1 MNLEELKKKM
11 DEEHYIY
18 DDTLSTVLYVAL
30 QLGRPLLIEGAAGVG
45 KTEVAKV
52 MAAALDRELVRLQCY
67 EGLDESKALY
77 EWNYQ
82 KQLLSIQVNM
92 NAQDREALTRSLFS
106 DEYLLERPL
115 LKSIRS
121 EKPVVLLIDEIDK
134 ADEEFEAFLLE
145 LLSEMQVTI
154 PEVGTIRA
162 NSVPFVVLT
171 SNRARPLSEA
181 LRRRCAYLYIEYPD
195 MEKELAILRAKLPHV
210 DDRLCAQVALAVQK
224 LRSNEVILKKPSI
237 AETLDWAAA
246 LDALGIRELTP
257 DALRKTAGFVL
268 KNNEDMAALARQ
280 TADKLDAMGIK
291 FKVVNVVDLVKLQSA
306 KENNEALSD
315 EEFAE
320 LFTEDKPVL
329 FAYHSYARDVRG
341 LIYDRPNHDNFNVHG
356 YEEQGSTTTPYDM
369 VRVNNIDRYELQ
381 AEALRMIDADKY
393 ADKINELEAFRQEAF
408 QFAVDNGYD
417 HPDYT
422 DWVYSGVNTNKQG
435 AVSATAAT
443 AGDNE

>member
-1 MNLEELKKKM
+1 MNLTQLKEKLDQADYVY
-11 DEEHYIY
+11 DEV
-18 DDTLSTVLYVAL
+18 LATVLYVSL
-30 QLGRPLLIEGAAGVG
+30 TLGRPLLIEGAAGVG

-92 NAQDREALTRSLFS
+92 NTQDREALTKQLFS

-145 LLSEMQVTI
+145 LLSEQQISI
-154 PEVGTIRA
+154 PEIGTVKAR
-162 NSVPFVVLT
+162 SVPFVVLT

-181 LRRRCAYLYIEYPD
+181 LRRRCAYLHIDYPD
-195 MEKELAILRAKLPHV
+195 MEKELAILRKKLPHV

-224 LRSNEVILKKPSI
+224 LRGNEAILKKPSI

-257 DALRKTAGFVL
+257 DALRQTAGFVL
-268 KNNEDMAALARQ
+268 KNNED
-280 TADKLDAMGIK
+280 LDAM
-291 FKVVNVVDLVKLQSA
+291 DLEQ
-306 KENNEALSD
+306 
-315 EEFAE
+315 EEPHRH
-320 LFTEDKPVL
+320 TCTCGGSCGG
-329 FAYHSYARDVRG
+329 H
-341 LIYDRPNHDNFNVHG
+341 HHG
-356 YEEQGSTTTPYDM
+356 
-369 VRVNNIDRYELQ
+369 
-381 AEALRMIDADKY
+381 
-393 ADKINELEAFRQEAF
+393 
-408 QFAVDNGYD
+408 
-417 HPDYT
+417 
-422 DWVYSGVNTNKQG
+422 
-435 AVSATAAT
+435 
-443 AGDNE
+443 

>member
-1 MNLEELKKKM
+1 MTFEQLKQKM
-11 DEEHYIY
+11 DEAHYIY
-18 DDTLSTVLYVAL
+18 DETLATVLYVAL

-45 KTEVAKV
+45 KTEIARV
-52 MAAALDRELVRLQCY
+52 MASALDRDLVRLQCY

-92 NAQDREALTRSLFS
+92 NEADKDALTRSLFS

-115 LKSIRS
+115 LQSIRS

-145 LLSEMQVTI
+145 LLSDMQVSI

-162 NSVPFVVLT
+162 KSIPFVVLT

-195 MEKELAILRAKLPHV
+195 MQKELAILRAKLPHV

-224 LRSNEVILKKPSI
+224 LRANDVILKKPSI

-257 DALRKTAGFVL
+257 DALRQTAGFVL
-268 KNNEDMAALARQ
+268 KNNEDIN
-280 TADKLDAMGIK
+280 AM
-291 FKVVNVVDLVKLQSA
+291 DL
-306 KENNEALSD
+306 D
-315 EEFAE
+315 EEE
-320 LFTEDKPVL
+320 
-329 FAYHSYARDVRG
+329 
-341 LIYDRPNHDNFNVHG
+341 HG
-356 YEEQGSTTTPYDM
+356 DCECG
-369 VRVNNIDRYELQ
+369 
-381 AEALRMIDADKY
+381 
-393 ADKINELEAFRQEAF
+393 
-408 QFAVDNGYD
+408 
-417 HPDYT
+417 
-422 DWVYSGVNTNKQG
+422 G
-435 AVSATAAT
+435 AC
-443 AGDNE
+443 GHHHHGGHHHG

>member
-145 LLSEMQVTI
+145 LLSEMQGPCPKPCGGGAPICISSTRI
-154 PEVGTIRA
+154 WKR
-162 NSVPFVVLT
+162 SWPFSGRSCPMWT
-171 SNRARPLSEA
+171 TASAR
-181 LRRRCAYLYIEYPD
+181 RWRWRC
-195 MEKELAILRAKLPHV
+195 
-210 DDRLCAQVALAVQK
+210 
-224 LRSNEVILKKPSI
+224 RS
-237 AETLDWAAA
+237 
-246 LDALGIRELTP
+246 
-257 DALRKTAGFVL
+257 
-268 KNNEDMAALARQ
+268 
-280 TADKLDAMGIK
+280 
-291 FKVVNVVDLVKLQSA
+291 SA
-306 KENNEALSD
+306 PTRS
-315 EEFAE
+315 F
-320 LFTEDKPVL
+320 
-329 FAYHSYARDVRG
+329 
-341 LIYDRPNHDNFNVHG
+341 
-356 YEEQGSTTTPYDM
+356 
-369 VRVNNIDRYELQ
+369 
-381 AEALRMIDADKY
+381 
-393 ADKINELEAFRQEAF
+393 
-408 QFAVDNGYD
+408 
-417 HPDYT
+417 
-422 DWVYSGVNTNKQG
+422 
-435 AVSATAAT
+435 
-443 AGDNE
+443 

>member
-1 MNLEELKKKM
+1 MNLNELKQKM
-11 DEEHYIY
+11 DEARYIY
-18 DDTLSTVLYVAL
+18 DDTLATVLAVAL

-45 KTEVAKV
+45 KTEIAKV
-52 MAAALDRELVRLQCY
+52 MASALDRDLVRLQCYEGLDESKALYEWNYQKQLLSIQVNQAMEDKDALTKSLFSDEYLLERPLLQSIRSPKPVVLLIEGAAGVGKTEIAKVMASALDRDLVRLQCY

-92 NAQDREALTRSLFS
+92 NETDKDALTRSLFS

-115 LKSIRS
+115 LQSIRS

-145 LLSEMQVTI
+145 LLSDMQVSI

-162 NSVPFVVLT
+162 KTIPFVVLT

-210 DDRLCAQVALAVQK
+210 DDRLAAQVALAVQK
-224 LRSNEVILKKPSI
+224 LRANEVILKKPSI

-257 DALRKTAGFVL
+257 DALRQTAGFVL
-268 KNNEDMAALARQ
+268 KNNEDINAM
-280 TADKLDAMGIK
+280 DLD
-291 FKVVNVVDLVKLQSA
+291 
-306 KENNEALSD
+306 ED
-315 EEFAE
+315 E
-320 LFTEDKPVL
+320 T
-329 FAYHSYARDVRG
+329 
-341 LIYDRPNHDNFNVHG
+341 HDCQCGGSCGHHQGGHHHG
-356 YEEQGSTTTPYDM
+356 
-369 VRVNNIDRYELQ
+369 
-381 AEALRMIDADKY
+381 
-393 ADKINELEAFRQEAF
+393 
-408 QFAVDNGYD
+408 
-417 HPDYT
+417 
-422 DWVYSGVNTNKQG
+422 
-435 AVSATAAT
+435 
-443 AGDNE
+443 

>member
-257 DALRKTAGFVL
+257 DALRKIAGFVL
-268 KNNEDMAALARQ
+268 KNNEDMAAL
-280 TADKLDAMGIK
+280 DAEEMGGCHCGGC
-291 FKVVNVVDLVKLQSA
+291 
-306 KENNEALSD
+306 EG
-315 EEFAE
+315 
-320 LFTEDKPVL
+320 
-329 FAYHSYARDVRG
+329 H
-341 LIYDRPNHDNFNVHG
+341 HHG
-356 YEEQGSTTTPYDM
+356 
-369 VRVNNIDRYELQ
+369 
-381 AEALRMIDADKY
+381 
-393 ADKINELEAFRQEAF
+393 
-408 QFAVDNGYD
+408 
-417 HPDYT
+417 
-422 DWVYSGVNTNKQG
+422 
-435 AVSATAAT
+435 
-443 AGDNE
+443 